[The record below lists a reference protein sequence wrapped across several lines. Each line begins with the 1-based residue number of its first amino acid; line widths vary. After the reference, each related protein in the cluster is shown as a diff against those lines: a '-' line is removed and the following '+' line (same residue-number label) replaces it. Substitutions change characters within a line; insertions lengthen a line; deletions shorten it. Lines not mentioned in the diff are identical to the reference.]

1 MLPAGFERL
10 LLGHAVAIARSDVA
24 TGLRKALVH
33 PDGTRYTLHEF
44 AARHPGAR
52 LLQGRGAAY
61 AVPLADTPFRIVVRH
76 NRHGGA
82 FARFTGDRFLAPTRA
97 PYELDVSLALTRL
110 GIATP
115 EIVAYALYPP
125 GAWIQRSDVCSREIG
140 GGRDLAQVL
149 TGEGA
154 PQRAE
159 ALAATATLVGALAR
173 VGARHHDLNAKNVL
187 LAGARAY
194 VLDVDRVK
202 LGQAPDAALRANLA
216 RLERSLRKWRAT
228 SGARVTDEDIL
239 MLAERARAAATQVH
253 PVS

>member
-24 TGLRKALVH
+24 LGLRRALVR
-33 PDGTRYTLHEF
+33 PDGSRYTLHEY

-61 AVPLADTPFRIVVRH
+61 AVPLTEAPFRIVIRH

-82 FARFTGDRFLAPTRA
+82 LARVTGDRFLAPTRA
-97 PYELDVSLALTRL
+97 PYELETSLALARL
-110 GIATP
+110 GVPTP
-115 EIVAYALYPP
+115 EVVAYALYPP
-125 GAWIQRSDVCSREIG
+125 GGWLQRSDVCSREIA

-154 PQRAE
+154 TQRAA
-159 ALAATATLVGALAR
+159 ALAATATLVGVLAR

-187 LAGARAY
+187 LAGTEAF

-202 LGQAPDAALRANLA
+202 LGQRCESALEANLA
-216 RLERSLRKWRAT
+216 RLLRSLKKWRAT
-228 SGARVTDEDIL
+228 TGARVTDEDML
-239 MLAERARAAATQVH
+239 QLAERARVAALQPH
-253 PVS
+253 PAS